1 MGDVGRWLVKTV
13 GAGVVVVLLIMGV
26 VVLVALVGE

>member
-13 GAGVVVVLLIMGV
+13 GVGVGIVLLIMGV